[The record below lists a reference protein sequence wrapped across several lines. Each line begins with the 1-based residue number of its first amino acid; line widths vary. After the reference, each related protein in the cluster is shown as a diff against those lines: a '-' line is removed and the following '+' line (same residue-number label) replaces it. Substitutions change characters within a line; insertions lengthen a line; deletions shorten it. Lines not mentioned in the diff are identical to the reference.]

1 MFTQNVFLSMK
12 NWGEV
17 MFSSI
22 EVLRVQIEEM
32 LASVLFNCLLGSK
45 RWLQDLQA
53 GYYPDG
59 REMN

>member
-1 MFTQNVFLSMK
+1 
-12 NWGEV
+12 

-32 LASVLFNCLLGSK
+32 LASVLFNCLLVSK